1 MAIYG
6 DGKHDNGVI
15 TTPKRKYTKR
25 KGSGIDKPFQIISVC
40 KADILGIEKLEE
52 GTVNVVPKFNKTDI
66 LKLTK
71 ADMERIASKLANDY
85 CEQLYWQSLEIIV
98 EYYLEQKK

>member
-25 KGSGIDKPFQIISVC
+25 KGSGIDKPFQITSVC
-40 KADILGIEKLEE
+40 KRDILSLIEDEKGLSFTEKD
-52 GTVNVVPKFNKTDI
+52 V
-66 LKLTK
+66 LKLTE
-71 ADMERIASKLANDY
+71 ADMERIASKLADDY
-85 CEQLYWQSLEIIV
+85 CEQLYWQSLETIV

>member
-25 KGSGIDKPFQIISVC
+25 KGSGIDKPFQITSVC
-40 KADILGIEKLEE
+40 KRDILGLIEDEKGLSFTEKD
-52 GTVNVVPKFNKTDI
+52 VLN
-66 LKLTK
+66 LTES
-71 ADMERIASKLANDY
+71 DMYKIASKLANDY
-85 CEQLYWQSLEIIV
+85 CEQLYWQSLETIV